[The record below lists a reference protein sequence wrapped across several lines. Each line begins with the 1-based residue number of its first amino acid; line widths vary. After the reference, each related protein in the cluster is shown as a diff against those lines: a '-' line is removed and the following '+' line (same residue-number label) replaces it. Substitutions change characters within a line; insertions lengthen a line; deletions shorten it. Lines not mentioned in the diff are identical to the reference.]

1 MHLGSA
7 AQRFDRGLRLSVLR
21 DAPGMVLLMNLS
33 GDRRLLLAMIWAAIY
48 WIALLFAAT
57 PAQAHPG
64 RHAHDSA
71 VTATATFPT
80 SIGATSEAE
89 ARPSVDV
96 QSDNPISIL
105 LVERAENGTLPN
117 ATCDGKCC
125 GGAACCG
132 TAAIVEPPS
141 FAAPH
146 RSGLRVSEP
155 VSPATSGVEPEALPE
170 PPRAFA

>member
-1 MHLGSA
+1 
-7 AQRFDRGLRLSVLR
+7 
-21 DAPGMVLLMNLS
+21 MNLN
-33 GDRRLLLAMIWAAIY
+33 GDRRLLLAMIWAAIC

-64 RHAHDSA
+64 HAHNSA

-80 SIGATSEAE
+80 SIGATSEVE
-89 ARPSVDV
+89 DQPSVDV

-117 ATCDGKCC
+117 ATCNGKCC

-141 FAAPH
+141 FAASH
-146 RSGLRVSEP
+146 RSGLRVSEA

-170 PPRAFA
+170 PPRSFA